1 MMKQFLILID
11 FFVIGDQMT
20 EIVQDLFKLNKS
32 VREKSE
38 MMQPEGNHV
47 ITKMLEKLD
56 SATLV

>member
-1 MMKQFLILID
+1 MGMKTKID
-11 FFVIGDQMT
+11 VLAMEMT
-20 EIVQDLFKLNKS
+20 AIVQNLFKLNKS

-47 ITKMLEKLD
+47 ITKMLKKLD